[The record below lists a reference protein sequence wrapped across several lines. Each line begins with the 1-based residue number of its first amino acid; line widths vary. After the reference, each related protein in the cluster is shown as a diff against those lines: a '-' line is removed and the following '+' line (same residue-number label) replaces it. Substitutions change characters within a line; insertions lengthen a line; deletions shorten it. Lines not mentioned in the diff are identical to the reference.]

1 MTLLQSPI
9 GDLTDQAALF
19 VLLVQYD
26 DVAREATVQT
36 LEVTAQWRVVHVP
49 DIAETVEQMEVMTPT
64 VALLDPLVSDI
75 DDTELLRQFQALAS
89 DAGCR

>member
-19 VLLVQYD
+19 VLLVQHD

-36 LEVTAQWRVVHVP
+36 LEVTAQWR
-49 DIAETVEQMEVMTPT
+49 ACT
-64 VALLDPLVSDI
+64 
-75 DDTELLRQFQALAS
+75 
-89 DAGCR
+89 CRTSPRPSSRWRS